1 MSMGLDKERNTAL
14 RRLWPETRWV
24 GERLDGVL
32 RDQRGFIII
41 LRLFWAYASELCC
54 LDYNLG
60 QYQPQDTLSVSVSDI
75 YPKKHSGYFYG
86 ER

>member
-75 YPKKHSGYFYG
+75 YTKKHSGYFYG